1 LSLPGTND
9 TGVGG
14 SMGESQEDTQSAIE
28 KYRQRRRELEEE
40 EKQARAAGVLD
51 PGLEAGDEHA
61 NTAATDTGRHEYV
74 PYVPV
79 KRRRQE
85 RLEGLR
91 QRLHTGGVLT
101 WQASGGDAG
110 EAGSGGE
117 RGSDVD
123 GSDADDADRLP
134 GQGPKA
140 SKSLVDQISELRK
153 KHLLSERTEEEKQR
167 EQEKALLEAI
177 ARRKQLASAAE
188 LAKGVV
194 YTQPMRTN
202 WRPLPRHRAL
212 SREEVIARRKLQHI
226 IVEGEDAPPPVF
238 TFKSMRL
245 PQPILAYL
253 TAKGIVQPSPIQM
266 QGLPVALSG
275 RDMIGIAS
283 TGTGKTVAF
292 SLPLVILALEAECRV
307 PLVQGEGPIGLIVC
321 PSRELAR
328 QTYEG
333 LVAIAAALEEAGL
346 PGLRAILAIGGIS
359 MQEQFHTLSKGVHM
373 VVATPGRLQDMLA
386 RGRINLDLCR
396 YMCMDEAD
404 RMIDV
409 GFEEEV
415 RNIMSYFKHQRQ
427 TVLFSATMP
436 KKIQDFAQ
444 SSLVKPVVVNV
455 SRAGAANMDIIQE
468 VEYVKPEMRIVYLL
482 ECLQKTPPP
491 VVVFAENKNDVD
503 DIIEYLLLKGVAAVA
518 IHGSKDQEEREYAM
532 RAYREGKKD
541 VLVATDVASKGL
553 DFPEIKHVINF
564 DLPKEIENYTHRIGR
579 TGRAG
584 KTGVATTFIN
594 MNSSEQVL
602 LDLKHILIEAKQR
615 VPPVLFTIADPTD
628 KYRLPDG
635 TLDTSVGCA
644 YCGGLGHRILDC
656 PKLAQ
661 EQRAQQAAQRREEGA
676 GDNF

>member
-1 LSLPGTND
+1 MSDGE
-9 TGVGG
+9 G
-14 SMGESQEDTQSAIE
+14 SASEGNASSSGP
-28 KYRQRRRELEEE
+28 RQLL
-40 EKQARAAGVLD
+40 A
-51 PGLEAGDEHA
+51 
-61 NTAATDTGRHEYV
+61 
-74 PYVPV
+74 
-79 KRRRQE
+79 
-85 RLEGLR
+85 
-91 QRLHTGGVLT
+91 
-101 WQASGGDAG
+101 
-110 EAGSGGE
+110 
-117 RGSDVD
+117 
-123 GSDADDADRLP
+123 
-134 GQGPKA
+134 QGPRA
-140 SKSLVDQISELRK
+140 NVSLVDQMAELRK
-153 KHLLSERTEEEKQR
+153 KHLLNEKTEEEKQR
-167 EQEKALLEAI
+167 DQEQALLEAI
-177 ARRKQLASAAE
+177 ARRKQLASASE
-188 LAKGVV
+188 LAKGVK
-194 YTQPMRTN
+194 YTESMRTN

-212 SREEVIARRKLQHI
+212 SKEGVFARRKLWHI
-226 IVEGEDAPPPVF
+226 VVDGEDIPPPLF

-245 PQPILAYL
+245 PQPLLDYL
-253 TAKGIVQPSPIQM
+253 KSKGIVQPSPIQM

-283 TGTGKTVAF
+283 TGTGKTMAF
-292 SLPLVILALEAECRV
+292 SIPLIILALEDECRM

-333 LVAIAAALEEAGL
+333 LLAMAAALVESGYPE
-346 PGLRAILAIGGIS
+346 LRAILAIGGIS
-359 MQEQFHTLSKGVHM
+359 MQEQQHTLSKGVHM

-386 RGRINLDLCR
+386 KGKINLDLCK

-409 GFEEEV
+409 GFEDEV
-415 RNIMSYFKHQRQ
+415 RNIISYFKHQRQ
-427 TVLFSATMP
+427 TLLFSATMP

-444 SSLVKPVVVNV
+444 SSLVKPAVVNV

-468 VEYVKPEMRIVYLL
+468 VEYVRQEMRIVYLL

-491 VVVFAENKNDVD
+491 VVIFAENKNDVD
-503 DIIEYLLLKGVAAVA
+503 DILEYLLLKGVEAVA
-518 IHGSKDQEEREYAM
+518 IHGGKDQEEREYAM
-532 RAYREGKKD
+532 RSYREGKKD
-541 VLVATDVASKGL
+541 VLIATDVASKGL

-615 VPPVLFTIADPTD
+615 VPPVLYTIPDPTD

-661 EQRAQQAAQRREEGA
+661 EQRAQQATQRREGGA
-676 GDNF
+676 GDDY

>member
-1 LSLPGTND
+1 MSEN
-9 TGVGG
+9 TGDDV
-14 SMGESQEDTQSAIE
+14 QSTLE
-28 KYRQRRRELEEE
+28 KYRRRRRELEQEDE
-40 EKQARAAGVLD
+40 DSAKGRLQLGIADIES
-51 PGLEAGDEHA
+51 AGDALEL
-61 NTAATDTGRHEYV
+61 GEQERGVYV
-74 PYVPV
+74 PI
-79 KRRRQE
+79 KQRRME
-85 RLEGLR
+85 KMESIR
-91 QRLHTGGVLT
+91 QRLHYSDTPGLHEPKGDDNHPRNHRQNSELESET
-101 WQASGGDAG
+101 DDKPDNDSNSSGD
-110 EAGSGGE
+110 
-117 RGSDVD
+117 DV
-123 GSDADDADRLP
+123 
-134 GQGPKA
+134 QGPFVKQGPNA
-140 SKSLVDQISELRK
+140 NVSLVDQIAELRK
-153 KHLLSERTEEEKQR
+153 KHLLNDKTEEEKEK
-167 EQEKALLEAI
+167 EQEQALLTAI
-177 ARRKQLASAAE
+177 SRRKQLASAAE
-188 LAKGVV
+188 IAKGVV
-194 YTQPMRTN
+194 YKEPMRTN
-202 WRPLPRHRAL
+202 WRLLARHIKL
-212 SREEVIARRKLQHI
+212 SPEEVNDRRKLWHI
-226 IVEGEDAPPPVF
+226 IVDGEDIPPPLV
-238 TFKSMRL
+238 TFKSMRFPKPML
-245 PQPILAYL
+245 KYL
-253 TAKGIVQPSPIQM
+253 KSKGILKPSPIQM

-283 TGTGKTVAF
+283 TGTGKTMAF
-292 SLPLVILALEAECRV
+292 SLPLIMLALEEEGRL

-333 LVAIAAALEEAGL
+333 LLAMAAALSEAGYSE
-346 PGLRAILAIGGIS
+346 LRAILAIGGVS
-359 MQEQFHTLSKGVHM
+359 MQDQFNTLSKGVHM

-386 RGRINLDLCR
+386 KGKINLDLCK

-409 GFEEEV
+409 GFEEET
-415 RNIMSYFKHQRQ
+415 RNIMSYFKNQRQ

-468 VEYVKPEMRIVYLL
+468 VEYVKPEMRVVYLL

-491 VVVFAENKNDVD
+491 VVIFAENKSDVD
-503 DIIEYLLLKGVAAVA
+503 DILEYLLLKDVEAVA
-518 IHGSKDQEEREYAM
+518 IHGGKEQEEREYAM

-541 VLVATDVASKGL
+541 VLIATDIASKGL

-615 VPPVLFTIADPTD
+615 VPPILYTIDDPTD
-628 KYRLPDG
+628 KYRMPDG
-635 TLDTSVGCA
+635 SLDTSIGCA

-661 EQRAQQAAQRREEGA
+661 EQRVQQAAQRREDGGA
-676 GDNF
+676 GDNY